1 MYLDVLLGLIIGILG
16 GCFTGLIPGVHVN
29 LIALTTVSFSSYL
42 LNFVGLEFVL
52 VFIISLSITH
62 SFLNVIPSIF
72 LGAPEPSTA
81 LSVLP
86 GHALLMEGKGVEAVK
101 LTLTGSL
108 LGLVACFLL
117 YPLLEFVILYGY
129 GLVETYIGEL
139 LFIVGIFLIVRSGN
153 VVVGF
158 FAYVCSGFLGYL
170 VLDSGMSEPLFP
182 LLSGLFGLSTLI
194 FSLKSVSG
202 FPEQKK
208 VSFSVSNIGSSVS
221 LGSVSGFITAVLPG
235 LGSSSAAA
243 ISSLFKKEN
252 DREQFLVLIGSIST
266 VNFFMSIAALNVI
279 GKARNG
285 SIVAIQQLINDP
297 PVLLMVIPS
306 LVAAGSS
313 VFLAKYLSVFFS
325 KKIGSFSYEKIV
337 YGVVVLI
344 ILMTFVLSSYKGL
357 FVLFLSTV
365 IGLYVNLKGL
375 PRNIL
380 MSCIMLPVMLYFL

>member
-1 MYLDVLLGLIIGILG
+1 MFLEILLAILLGVLA

-29 LIALTTVSFSSYL
+29 LVALTTVSFSSYL
-42 LNFVGLEFVL
+42 LGFVGLEFIL
-52 VFIISLSITH
+52 IFIISLSITH

-86 GHALLMEGKGVEAVK
+86 GHALLMEGKGVDAVK

-108 LGLVACFLL
+108 LGLLACFLL
-117 YPLLEFVILYGY
+117 YPLLEFVVFYGY
-129 GLVETYIGEL
+129 DLVEDYIGEL
-139 LFIVGIFLIVRSGN
+139 LFVVGLFLIIRSGN
-153 VVVGF
+153 LFVGF
-158 FAYVCSGFLGYL
+158 LAYSFAGFLGYL
-170 VLDSGMSEPLFP
+170 VLDSNISEPLFP

-194 FSLKSVSG
+194 FSLKSESG

-208 VSFSVSNIGSSVS
+208 GSFSVSNVSSSVA
-221 LGSVSGFITAVLPG
+221 LGSLSGFITAVLPG

-285 SIVAIQQLINDP
+285 SVVAIQSLISDP
-297 PVLLMVIPS
+297 PLLFMIAASLIP
-306 LVAAGSS
+306 AGFSI
-313 VFLAKYLSVFFS
+313 FLAGYLARFFS
-325 KKIGSFSYEKIV
+325 RNMKVFNYEKIV
-337 YGVVVLI
+337 YTVIVLI
-344 ILMTFVLSSYKGL
+344 IFMTLLLSSFKGL
-357 FVLFLSTV
+357 FVLFLST
-365 IGLYVNLKGL
+365 ILGLYVNLKGL

-380 MSCIMLPVMLYFL
+380 MSCIMVPVMIFFF